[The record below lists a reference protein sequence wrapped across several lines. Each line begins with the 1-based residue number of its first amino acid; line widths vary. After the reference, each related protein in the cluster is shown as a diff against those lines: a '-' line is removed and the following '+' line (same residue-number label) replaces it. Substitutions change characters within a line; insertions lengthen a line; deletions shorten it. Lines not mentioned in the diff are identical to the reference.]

1 MEKIITSPFFNKD
14 LGGVGFQL
22 CNVLQSECGAWDF
35 PSKKKKNK
43 IIKSKFIF
51 MGLWKPQEV
60 TKCDYKFEDENPAW
74 VQPRLN
80 LAFSWVLKP
89 S

>member
-1 MEKIITSPFFNKD
+1 MW
-14 LGGVGFQL
+14 FQL
-22 CNVLQSECGAWDF
+22 CNVLQSECGAQDF
-35 PSKKKKNK
+35 PSKKNIK

-51 MGLWKPQEV
+51 VGPWKPQEV
-60 TKCDYKFEDENPAW
+60 TKCDDKFEDENAAW

-80 LAFSWVLKP
+80 LSFGWVLKP